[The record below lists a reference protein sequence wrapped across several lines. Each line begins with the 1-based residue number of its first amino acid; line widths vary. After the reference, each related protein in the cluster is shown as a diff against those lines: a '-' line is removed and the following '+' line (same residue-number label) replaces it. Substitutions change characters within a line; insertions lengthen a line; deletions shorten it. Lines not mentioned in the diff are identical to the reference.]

1 MKKAQI
7 KMTETIGVLV
17 VFFVLVLM
25 GFIFYAQYQKGAIRQ
40 EQTERHA
47 KTSVATSLKVFY
59 MSELRCSNENIA
71 IPACI
76 DLQKF
81 NILEQQI
88 RETDESYNFY
98 SIIFGKADIY
108 INNLIDNEIIILYNG
123 TPSRPA
129 AMTPIR
135 FPISIYD
142 ATATGT
148 CGAVSGTCKFGVLN
162 IDVYE

>member
-25 GFIFYAQYQKGAIRQ
+25 GFIFYAQYQKGAIREEQ
-40 EQTERHA
+40 EERHA
-47 KTSVATSLKVFY
+47 KTAVATSLKVFY
-59 MSELRCSNENIA
+59 IPELRCSNLNEN

-76 DLQKF
+76 DRQKF
-81 NILEQQI
+81 NIFKTQI
-88 RETDESYNFY
+88 NRNYNYY

-108 INNLIDNEIIILYNG
+108 VYNLVDDETMSLYNG
-123 TPSRPA
+123 TPSRIGG
-129 AMTPIR
+129 MTPIR

-142 ATATGT
+142 ATGTGT
-148 CGAVSGTCKFGVLN
+148 CGTNIGVCKFGVLN